1 MLCYAGYIQETIR
14 FEHEPLIGLPS
25 RFTRLCSV
33 ERNNWL
39 LFSLQALNSDF
50 HHKHGGTTP
59 DDHVILWR
67 CLLMACSI
75 YFFYL
80 FHLYFHSQE
89 VKKIVQLWFF
99 KVLHEVI
106 FQELPESDI
115 ILWNY

>member
-1 MLCYAGYIQETIR
+1 MQETIR
-14 FEHEPLIGLPS
+14 FENEPLIRLPS
-25 RFTRLCSV
+25 RFTRLYSV

-39 LFSLQALNSDF
+39 VFSLQALNSDF
-50 HHKHGGTTP
+50 HHEHGGITS

-80 FHLYFHSQE
+80 FHIYFHSQE
-89 VKKIVQLWFF
+89 VKGKLDLQSRTVVVF

-106 FQELPESDI
+106 LQE
-115 ILWNY
+115 